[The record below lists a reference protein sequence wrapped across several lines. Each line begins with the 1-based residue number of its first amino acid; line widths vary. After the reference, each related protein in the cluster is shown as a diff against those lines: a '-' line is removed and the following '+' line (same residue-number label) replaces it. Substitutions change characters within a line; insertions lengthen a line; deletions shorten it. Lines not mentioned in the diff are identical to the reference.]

1 MSLPKNHRKK
11 WTTSEIL
18 TLQREYELLEL
29 TVPEIAQR
37 HKRTIKSI
45 MYKLENEGFIDSWNN
60 ARGFDMKEYQNM
72 DFHSL
77 SENSYSDDNISYHCI
92 EENTSNDL
100 NDITLNRIW
109 SLETNIKEIG
119 NMVREIYNSV
129 VSPKVS
135 SLNKY
140 I

>member
-18 TLQREYELLEL
+18 KLQREYELLEL
-29 TVPEIAQR
+29 TVQEIAKK
-37 HKRTIKSI
+37 HNRTIKSI
-45 MYKLENEGFIDSWNN
+45 IYKLENEGFIDSWNN
-60 ARGFDMKEYQNM
+60 ARGFHMEEFQNM

-92 EENTSNDL
+92 EENSSNDL

-109 SLETNIKEIG
+109 SLESNIKEIG
-119 NMVREIYNSV
+119 NMVREIYNSIIE
-129 VSPKVS
+129 SKS
-135 SLNKY
+135 QSINKY